1 MPNQITDLFQ
11 CVVGLSTHMVEKD
24 LLKLFKKCCPTRDSL
39 PIKGVCKR
47 RGGNVGFL
55 QFSDRDQLLEFQE
68 LFTNEIGPQNPKIKI
83 KEVTKRMS
91 VNEFKAVK
99 TEEEQK

>member
-1 MPNQITDLFQ
+1 
-11 CVVGLSTHMVEKD
+11 MVEKD
-24 LLKLFKKCCPTRDSL
+24 LLKLFKKSCANQDSL

-55 QFSDRDQLLEFQE
+55 QFSDRDQLQEFQE
-68 LFTNEIGPQNPKIKI
+68 LFANEIGPQNPKIKM

-91 VNEFKAVK
+91 VKEFKVVK
-99 TEEEQK
+99 TDEEQK